1 VDVRIGV
8 IQSPREVE
16 VDVADDVDRDQLLS
30 EVEKLLE
37 KGDGVLWF
45 TDRRGKRVG
54 VPVPKVTY
62 VEVGM
67 NSGAR
72 RVGFGAA

>member
-1 VDVRIGV
+1 VDVRIG
-8 IQSPREVE
+8 IMQSPREVE

-54 VPVPKVTY
+54 VPVPKVSY